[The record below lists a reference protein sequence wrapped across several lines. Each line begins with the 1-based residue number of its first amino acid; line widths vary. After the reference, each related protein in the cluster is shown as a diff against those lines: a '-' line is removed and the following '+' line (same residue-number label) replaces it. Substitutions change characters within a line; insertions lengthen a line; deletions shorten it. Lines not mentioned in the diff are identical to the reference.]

1 MVVQARGFS
10 GSSVTMAFD
19 LKWKIVSLYSL
30 DFLEP
35 VRFTFVRV
43 ILAFT
48 AKGQWKR
55 QYC

>member
-1 MVVQARGFS
+1 MFKPEASQEVVLPRK
-10 GSSVTMAFD
+10 FD

-35 VRFTFVRV
+35 VCFTFVTV